1 MSETWR
7 TWEYDFPPF
16 FTLQPVEKTRAQQ
29 ISAWA
34 KVILAFCQAQNISSI
49 DVNSSLFKNE
59 RISRSLSSSDISSI
73 FESLV
78 AAGQLKYAHNGD
90 KSKVIVLWKSIS
102 SWADSIYAW
111 AQNYAISITTLFDII
126 NGDDAEKE
134 PFYKQGD
141 ELISQALLHLQ
152 STGKAEVFYNDVD
165 VIEGVKFF
173 F

>member
-78 AAGQLKYAHNGD
+78 AAGQLKYAHKVGCM
-90 KSKVIVLWKSIS
+90 KSKIS
-102 SWADSIYAW
+102 TSFELK
-111 AQNYAISITTLFDII
+111 NRII
-126 NGDDAEKE
+126 FTNRL
-134 PFYKQGD
+134 YWR
-141 ELISQALLHLQ
+141 
-152 STGKAEVFYNDVD
+152 
-165 VIEGVKFF
+165 
-173 F
+173 